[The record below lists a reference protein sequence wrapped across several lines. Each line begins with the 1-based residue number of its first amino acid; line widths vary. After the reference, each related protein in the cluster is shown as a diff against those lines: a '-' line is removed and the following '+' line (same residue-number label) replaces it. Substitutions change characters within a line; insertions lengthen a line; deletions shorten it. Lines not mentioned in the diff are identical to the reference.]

1 MWLKIQLLI
10 ILWMTRRIS
19 DDIPGWGVLFHGL
32 VGDGSISVS
41 ISIKKFNNKV
51 II

>member
-1 MWLKIQLLI
+1 
-10 ILWMTRRIS
+10 
-19 DDIPGWGVLFHGL
+19 LFHGL

-51 II
+51 IIWSSQKFPTCVCFMKNEKYWSLKL